1 MGFTLLLSILVG
13 LKVVVLKRFDFQRWL
28 KVVQDYKVTFA
39 HVAPPISA
47 SDQEPWANL

>member
-13 LKVVVLKRFDFQRWL
+13 LKVVVLRRFDFEIWL

-39 HVAPPISA
+39 HVAPPISTL
-47 SDQEPWANL
+47 DQGVWTDV